1 MSKSMISRRY
11 LRIKVMQALYAR
23 QANPDTQLYMGEKQL
38 EDSIRQCEVLS
49 VYFYSIFPEIKHY
62 IETKQEDR
70 KNKIFPTEEDLNPN
84 TRFVENR
91 VIRQMETCDQLN
103 HYWRSLKVNWVENK
117 ELIVNLFN
125 QIEALPEYQVYMTAP
140 DTNYK
145 ADKEL
150 ILTILEK
157 VFAESELLHWYFE
170 EKFVHWFDD
179 YNDALLQ
186 VYQVINFWK
195 ASQEQV
201 KMSPLYKDETEDVLF
216 YKNLYKL
223 TIKNDAEYQKMI
235 EANLKNWESDRIIET
250 DMILMKMA
258 VCELMEFPSIP
269 TKVTINEYID
279 IARTY
284 GSEKSGLFINGLV
297 DKIARELREE
307 GRLNKQG
314 RGLLD
319 RSLN

>member
-1 MSKSMISRRY
+1 M
-11 LRIKVMQALYAR
+11 
-23 QANPDTQLYMGEKQL
+23 
-38 EDSIRQCEVLS
+38 
-49 VYFYSIFPEIKHY
+49 
-62 IETKQEDR
+62 
-70 KNKIFPTEEDLNPN
+70 
-84 TRFVENR
+84 
-91 VIRQMETCDQLN
+91 
-103 HYWRSLKVNWVENK
+103 
-117 ELIVNLFN
+117 
-125 QIEALPEYQVYMTAP
+125 
-140 DTNYK
+140 
-145 ADKEL
+145 
-150 ILTILEK
+150 
-157 VFAESELLHWYFE
+157 
-170 EKFVHWFDD
+170 HWFDD

-186 VYQVINFWK
+186 VYQGISFWK

-216 YKNLYKL
+216 FKNLYKL
-223 TIKNDAEYQKMI
+223 TIKNDAEYESMI

-258 VCELMEFPSIP
+258 ICELMEFPSIP
-269 TKVTINEYID
+269 TKVTINEYIE
-279 IARTY
+279 IARSY